1 MDGRGSALTLCRI
14 LLCLFSGFNFLSYIF
29 IVVCIIRHPILQTIT
44 NYTLFSTGVAHIVF
58 QFMCL
63 IFIFKMED
71 FCSFGSPLTF
81 LAFLFIGMVAVFAN
95 TVLVTIETYL
105 KVCHPFLYARVITDR
120 KCFLL
125 ITLIWVISFC
135 SGAMAGTAVNGNGN
149 DNDERCPFAAVIED
163 HGRILGIIFNIT
175 LVPSLVIISVLKF
188 LVIRTAR
195 KQAMMTGALDAKLP
209 PQPPHQQPN
218 DDMVE
223 QLQHKIKNIRK
234 STINLIIFVGTY
246 ICGWVPIVLISNIS
260 FYTNKSVGSHAPV
273 IIFLVVANLT
283 SVGPLVYTLRQTEFS
298 RLQKRYVQQIKAY
311 VCGHLGD
318 IRKKVQVNVIQ
329 SKPSTETE
337 FGASVPQ

>member
-1 MDGRGSALTLCRI
+1 MGDSGFALTLCRI

-29 IVVCIIRHPILQTIT
+29 IVVCIIRHPYLQTIT

-58 QFMCL
+58 QFMCVISIFELKDICSVSNPFTL
-63 IFIFKMED
+63 I
-71 FCSFGSPLTF
+71 
-81 LAFLFIGMVAVFAN
+81 AFLYIGMVTVFAN

-105 KVCHPFLYARVITDR
+105 KVCHPFLYARVVTDR

-125 ITLIWVISFC
+125 IALIWVISFC
-135 SGAMAGTAVNGNGN
+135 FGGIAGEAGNSLEHEKYK
-149 DNDERCPFAAVIED
+149 DCPFVAVQDSNKTI
-163 HGRILGIIFNIT
+163 GNILNIV

-195 KQAMMTGALDAKLP
+195 KQAGRIGALGAREP
-209 PQPPHQQPN
+209 SQPPHQQPN
-218 DDMVE
+218 GDIVE
-223 QLQHKIKNIRK
+223 QLQQKFKNIRK
-234 STINLIIFVGTY
+234 STINLTIFVGTY
-246 ICGWVPIVLISNIS
+246 ICGWVPILIISNIN
-260 FYTNKSVGSHAPV
+260 FYTDHPVGLNASV
-273 IIFLVVANLT
+273 IIFMAVANLT

-311 VCGHLGD
+311 VCGRFGD

-329 SKPSTETE
+329 TKTTTETE

>member
-1 MDGRGSALTLCRI
+1 MEILTFWQI
-14 LLCLFSGFNFLSYIF
+14 LLCLFSGFNIFSYIF
-29 IVVCIIRHPILQTIT
+29 IVLCIIRHPSLQTTI

-63 IFIFKMED
+63 IFIFKMEN

-105 KVCHPFLYARVITDR
+105 KVCHPFLYARVVTDR

-125 ITLIWVISFC
+125 IALIWVISFC

-149 DNDERCPFAAVIED
+149 DNDERCPFEAVIED
-163 HGRILGIIFNIT
+163 HGRILGIILNIT

-195 KQAMMTGALDAKLP
+195 KQAMRIGALDAREP
-209 PQPPHQQPN
+209 PQQQQPN
-218 DDMVE
+218 DDIVE
-223 QLQHKIKNIRK
+223 QLKQKFKNIRK
-234 STINLIIFVGTY
+234 STINFAIFVGTY
-246 ICGWVPIVLISNIS
+246 ICGWVPVLLISNIS
-260 FYTNKSVGSHAPV
+260 FYTNRSVGSHAPL

-283 SVGPLVYTLRQTEFS
+283 SLGPLVYTLRQTEFS

-311 VCGHLGD
+311 VCGPFRRHTQEDPGK
-318 IRKKVQVNVIQ
+318 RYPV
-329 SKPSTETE
+329 
-337 FGASVPQ
+337 

>member
-1 MDGRGSALTLCRI
+1 MGALTLCRI
-14 LLCLFSGFNFLSYIF
+14 LLSLFSGFNLFSYIF
-29 IVVCIIRHPILQTIT
+29 IVVCIIRHPSLQTIT

-63 IFIFKMED
+63 FSIFKQD
-71 FCSFGSPLTF
+71 VCSFDNPFTI
-81 LAFLFIGMVAVFAN
+81 LAFFYIGMVAVFAN

-125 ITLIWVISFC
+125 IALIWVISFC
-135 SGAMAGTAVNGNGN
+135 SGAMAGTAVNGLEHGSNY
-149 DNDERCPFAAVIED
+149 ERCPFAAVIEN
-163 HGRILGIIFNIT
+163 HGTTLGIIINIT

-195 KQAMMTGALDAKLP
+195 EQAGRIGPLDAREP
-209 PQPPHQQPN
+209 PQKQQPN
-218 DDMVE
+218 ADIVE
-223 QLQHKIKNIRK
+223 QLQRKFKNIRK
-234 STINLIIFVGTY
+234 STINLAIFVGTY
-246 ICGWVPIVLISNIS
+246 FCGWVPFLIISNINY
-260 FYTNKSVGSHAPV
+260 YTKNPVGSHATFT
-273 IIFLVVANLT
+273 IFGVVANLT

-329 SKPSTETE
+329 SKPRTTETE

>member
-1 MDGRGSALTLCRI
+1 M
-14 LLCLFSGFNFLSYIF
+14 F
-29 IVVCIIRHPILQTIT
+29 IVVCIIRHPSLQTIT
-44 NYTLFSTGVAHIVF
+44 NYTLFSTGMAHIVF

-105 KVCHPFLYARVITDR
+105 KVCHPFLYARVVTDR
-120 KCFLL
+120 KCFIL
-125 ITLIWVISFC
+125 IALIWVISFC

-163 HGRILGIIFNIT
+163 HGRILGIILNIT

-195 KQAMMTGALDAKLP
+195 KQAMRIGALDVREPPQP

-234 STINLIIFVGTY
+234 STINLAIFVGTY
-246 ICGWVPIVLISNIS
+246 ICGWVPILLISNIS
-260 FYTNKSVGSHAPV
+260 FYTNKSIGIHAPV

-311 VCGHLGD
+311 VCGHFGD
-318 IRKKVQVNVIQ
+318 IRIRIQVNVIKT
-329 SKPSTETE
+329 KPTTETE
-337 FGASVPQ
+337 FGESVPQ